1 MMVTATHEAAH
12 AVIGRV
18 LGLDAGGASVSGN
31 TGSATVHARYRD
43 GACGN
48 LVRAY
53 VIMSMAGAEAE
64 RVLLRHPRAYIGD
77 AGDRAR
83 QARWANVFDCWETEE
98 PRLRRSARDLV
109 RQHRET
115 IEAVAAQLAARG
127 ELSGLEI
134 DAMVALH
141 PRTISSTAK

>member
-1 MMVTATHEAAH
+1 
-12 AVIGRV
+12 
-18 LGLDAGGASVSGN
+18 
-31 TGSATVHARYRD
+31 VHARFRD

-53 VIMSMAGAEAE
+53 VIMSMSGGEAE

-83 QARWANVFDCWETEE
+83 QARWANVFDCWEVEE

-109 RQHRET
+109 RQHRDA
-115 IEAVAAQLAARG
+115 IEAVAAELAARG
-127 ELSGLEI
+127 ALSGPEI
-134 DAMVALH
+134 DALMGL
-141 PRTISSTAK
+141 